1 MREITIDLATPL
13 PVYDCGNCGE
23 ANAARLKVDISS
35 IKSEADFYVAVFKNA
50 LSETYC
56 SEKYTPGNDEE
67 YITVPL
73 TQELTK
79 TAKENFIIEAY
90 ATDENNELVLLRK
103 SPVISLNFEGSIS
116 SDDAIAFD
124 KKLFGLYKEL
134 FDKTNELNSG
144 LDILDKQITVVNAA
158 SEKADE
164 SAETALTAADNANN
178 VAESLI
184 EAKNNGEFNGSQGEK
199 GDKGDKGDTGTQG
212 EPGKDGAAATV
223 TVGTVTTGDPDTP
236 ASVTNSGTENAAVL
250 DFVIPQGEKGDPGN
264 SSITEIEPGAS
275 QTQPYVINSISGV
288 FHCKN
293 QGWVQVLS
301 EEQTISSGITYQ
313 QPFYVGSNALILLG
327 STADAGKPGAGG
339 TFITVLDDS
348 FRIAFKPV
356 QGNTQ
361 TVDLTFET
369 LQALTQLIQVISYF
383 AGAIQDCDPGDI
395 VTVFDQNTETGL
407 YNLISK
413 PADSALND
421 SSTFAVQNKVV
432 FAALA
437 QKKAVPA
444 ISTPSS
450 SSITLENNSEYRLQA
465 TASLNLALPESIPED
480 YECSLIFESGAT
492 ETVLS
497 YPADT
502 IEFIGNDCDKQ
513 GDFVPVQNT
522 SYEVKI
528 KNLGFDRIIG
538 WVTALKPKPE
548 VLPAD
553 YFTAIRYGDWV
564 MGAITNGVFQ
574 DSTSR
579 IRSGHHFYETGTEVI
594 IKIPSGFQMAVSF
607 YSKSGDSFVYQTSL
621 SGWQTGTASFTI
633 ESTANYAAYMYGFV
647 NASTTEPAD
656 GLDAEFLIK
665 PPAQT

>member
-1 MREITIDLATPL
+1 MIFHL
-13 PVYDCGNCGE
+13 
-23 ANAARLKVDISS
+23 
-35 IKSEADFYVAVFKNA
+35 
-50 LSETYC
+50 
-56 SEKYTPGNDEE
+56 
-67 YITVPL
+67 TV
-73 TQELTK
+73 TNQ
-79 TAKENFIIEAY
+79 
-90 ATDENNELVLLRK
+90 ELVLKESVSSVEENQNYIQCVFDFTTEDWNDTVKTAYFRNPKTGIVTSQIL
-103 SPVISLNFEGSIS
+103 SGDQCTIPPESLSDEGYVQFSVAGEKEGYRITS
-116 SDDAIAFD
+116 TIVQFFNRPTVYGGDPSDPTPSQ
-124 KKLFGLYKEL
+124 YE
-134 FDKTNELNSG
+134 
-144 LDILDKQITVVNAA
+144 QIIT
-158 SEKADE
+158 
-164 SAETALTAADNANN
+164 LTAAAQNAAEDAQQTAEEIREQ
-178 VAESLI
+178 AESG
-184 EAKNNGEFNGSQGEK
+184 AFNGKDGQ
-199 GDKGDKGDTGTQG
+199 
-212 EPGKDGAAATV
+212 PGKDGAAATV
-223 TVGTVTTGDPDTP
+223 TVGTVTTGEPGTD
-236 ASVTNSGTENAAVL
+236 AAVTNTGTQNAAVL

-264 SSITEIEPGAS
+264 SSITEIR
-275 QTQPYVINSISGV
+275 
-288 FHCKN
+288 CKN

-301 EEQTISSGITYQ
+301 EAQTIQSGITYQ

-356 QGNTQ
+356 QGDTQ

-369 LQALTQLIQVISYF
+369 LQAVVQLIQVISYF
-383 AGAIQDCDPGDI
+383 AGAIQNCDPGDI
-395 VTVFDQNTETGL
+395 VTVLDQDMETGL

-413 PADSALND
+413 PADSALSD

-432 FAALA
+432 TTALA

-465 TASLNLALPESIPED
+465 TASLNLALPESIPDD
-480 YECSLIFESGAT
+480 YECELIFESGETA
-492 ETVLS
+492 TVLS

>member
-1 MREITIDLATPL
+1 MREITIDLAAPL

-23 ANAARLKVDISS
+23 ANAAQLKVDISS

-79 TAKENFIIEAY
+79 TAKESFIIEAY

-124 KKLFGLYKEL
+124 KEINGLYKEL
-134 FDKTNELNSG
+134 FDKTNELTNG
-144 LDILDKQITVVNAA
+144 LNTLNTQITVVNQAT
-158 SEKADE
+158 D
-164 SAETALTAADNANN
+164 TALAAAQTAADVANT
-178 VAESLI
+178 VL
-184 EAKNNGEFNGSQGEK
+184 EAKSNGDFNGPQGEK

-223 TVGTVTTGDPDTP
+223 TVGTVTTGEPGTD
-236 ASVTNSGTENAAVL
+236 AAVTNTGTENAAVL
-250 DFVIPQGEKGDPGN
+250 DFVIPKGDPGD

-275 QTQPYVINSISGV
+275 QTQPYVINSISGT

-293 QGWVQVLS
+293 QGWVQVLPS
-301 EEQTISSGITYQ
+301 NVVTESVDYQ

-327 STADAGKPGAGG
+327 STADSGKPGAGG

-356 QGNTQ
+356 QGSTQ

-369 LQALTQLIQVISYF
+369 LQAVVQLIQVISYF

-395 VTVFDQNTETGL
+395 VTVLDQNTETGL
-407 YNLISK
+407 YNLVSK
-413 PADSALND
+413 PADAALND
-421 SSTFAVQNKVV
+421 SSTFAIQNKVV
-432 FAALA
+432 TAALA
-437 QKKAVPA
+437 QKKAVPV
-444 ISTPSS
+444 ISTPTG

-465 TASLNLALPESIPED
+465 TASLNLALPESIPDD
-480 YECSLIFESGAT
+480 YECSLVFESGET
-492 ETVLS
+492 VTVLS
-497 YPADT
+497 YPSDT
-502 IEFIGNDCDKQ
+502 IEFFGDDCDKQ
-513 GDFVPVQNT
+513 GDFVPARNT

-528 KNLGFDRIIG
+528 KNLGFGRIIG
-538 WVTALKPKPE
+538 WVTALKPKPA
-548 VLPAD
+548 VQPAD
-553 YFTAIRYGDWV
+553 YFTSIRYGDWV

-579 IRSGHHFYETGTEVI
+579 IRSGHHYYTPGTEII
-594 IKIPSGFQMAVSF
+594 IKIPSGYQMAVSF
-607 YSKSGDSFVYQTSL
+607 YSKSGDSFIYQGSL
-621 SGWQTGTASFTI
+621 SGWQTGTASFTV
-633 ESTANYAAYMYGFV
+633 ESNSNFVAYMYGFT
-647 NASTTEPAD
+647 NASAAEPAD
-656 GLDAEFLIK
+656 GLNAEFMIK
-665 PPAQT
+665 QPAQT

>member
-1 MREITIDLATPL
+1 MIFHL
-13 PVYDCGNCGE
+13 
-23 ANAARLKVDISS
+23 
-35 IKSEADFYVAVFKNA
+35 
-50 LSETYC
+50 
-56 SEKYTPGNDEE
+56 
-67 YITVPL
+67 TV
-73 TQELTK
+73 TNQ
-79 TAKENFIIEAY
+79 
-90 ATDENNELVLLRK
+90 ELVLKESVSSVEENQNYIQCVFEFTTEDWNDTVKTAYFRNPKTGIVTSQIL
-103 SPVISLNFEGSIS
+103 SGDQCMIPPESLSDEGYVQFSVAGEKEGYRITS
-116 SDDAIAFD
+116 TIVQFFNRPTVYGGDPSDPTPSQ
-124 KKLFGLYKEL
+124 YE
-134 FDKTNELNSG
+134 
-144 LDILDKQITVVNAA
+144 QIIT
-158 SEKADE
+158 
-164 SAETALTAADNANN
+164 LTAAAQNAAEDAQQTAEEIREQ
-178 VAESLI
+178 AESG
-184 EAKNNGEFNGSQGEK
+184 AFNGKDGQ
-199 GDKGDKGDTGTQG
+199 
-212 EPGKDGAAATV
+212 PGKDGAAATV
-223 TVGTVTTGDPDTP
+223 TVGTVTTGEPGTD
-236 ASVTNSGTENAAVL
+236 AAVTNTGTANAAVL
-250 DFVIPQGEKGDPGN
+250 DFVIPKGEKGDPGDSN
-264 SSITEIEPGAS
+264 ITEIEPGAS

-288 FHCKN
+288 YHCKN

-327 STADAGKPGAGG
+327 STANASKPGAGG

-383 AGAIQDCDPGDI
+383 AGAIQNCDPGDI
-395 VTVFDQNTETGL
+395 VTVLDQDTETGF

-413 PADSALND
+413 PADSALSD

-432 FAALA
+432 TAALA
-437 QKKAVPA
+437 QKKDVPS

-450 SSITLENNSEYRLQA
+450 SNITLENNSEYRLQS
-465 TASLNLALPESIPED
+465 TASMNLALPESIPDD
-480 YECSLIFESGAT
+480 YECELVFESGETA
-492 ETVLS
+492 TVLS

-502 IEFIGNDCDKQ
+502 IEFFGDDCDKQ